1 VQVSDYLIYVSSR
14 KAAYVTPLGNEMVS
28 RQKLI
33 ILQES
38 DVPRLCEMVRVLVET
53 MERILDLSDEDSEE
67 ELLADQIL
75 AHVQNLINSDPFLPK
90 KKKFRKAKLDG

>member
-1 VQVSDYLIYVSSR
+1 MQVSDYLIYVSSR
-14 KAAYVTPLGNEMVS
+14 KAACVTPLGNELVS

-53 MERILDLSDEDSEE
+53 MERILVCADEDTEE
-67 ELLADQIL
+67 SLLAEKIL
-75 AHVQNLINSDPFLPK
+75 IHVQDLINSDPFLPK
-90 KKKFRKAKLDG
+90 KKRLKKRKTDG

>member
-1 VQVSDYLIYVSSR
+1 MQINEYLIHVSSR
-14 KAAYVTPLGNEMVS
+14 KAAYVTVLGNEMVS

-53 MERILDLSDEDSEE
+53 MERILDVADEDTEE
-67 ELLADQIL
+67 SLLAESIL
-75 AHVQNLINSDPFLPK
+75 DHVQKLVDSDPFLPK
-90 KKKFRKAKLDG
+90 KPKRRKVKHHG